1 MKEISSRA
9 EIALLVNT
17 FYAEIKKDPMLGPI
31 FNKHI
36 AEEQWPKHLE
46 TLTDFWETNLF
57 GVAKFKGNPTL
68 KHFNVDMNLPK
79 GIKQE
84 HFGKWLQLW
93 FQTID
98 KLFVGELAHKAKEAA
113 RRMAHGQFMAVW
125 NKSKSGF

>member
-1 MKEISSRA
+1 MKRSSPSIISLIYKS
-9 EIALLVNT
+9 T
-17 FYAEIKKDPMLGPI
+17 I

-57 GVAKFKGNPTL
+57 GIAKFKGNPTL
-68 KHFNVDMNLPK
+68 KHFNVDMNLPH

-98 KLFVGELAHKAKEAA
+98 KLFVGELAHKAKEAS
-113 RRMAHGQFMAVW
+113 RRVAHGQFMAVW
-125 NKSKSGF
+125 NNRENSKPVF